1 MHSMT
6 AALQA
11 GGRLA
16 GWAGWVVMHCRL
28 HLPFCLP
35 AAAPCPVQTPAT
47 PLLPP
52 PTPNPRPLLQG
63 LGKSLVEG
71 MPRTLLHRDISNIT
85 LFADAG
91 VVQFYAGLG
100 YEADPE
106 GIKGMFWH
114 PRF

>member
-1 MHSMT
+1 MT
-6 AALQA
+6 
-11 GGRLA
+11 
-16 GWAGWVVMHCRL
+16 
-28 HLPFCLP
+28 
-35 AAAPCPVQTPAT
+35 
-47 PLLPP
+47 
-52 PTPNPRPLLQG
+52 
-63 LGKSLVEG
+63 
-71 MPRTLLHRDISNIT
+71 RTLLRRDISNIT